1 MGLGGLIVVRESRVY
16 PLIRRAF
23 EVLTVG
29 GLSAQQYGSG
39 PAGARCG
46 DTAMGLDVAKQL
58 VEAAMRLPVQQHLA
72 VMCVVFTD
80 DIRRGEAC
88 WREIGYFVEAEIGPT
103 KCRWGR
109 FGVEYFTRYWMR
121 RDGSFREF
129 EAICEDADWQAVRR
143 WYLRTVDAVMTRW
156 CVMAES
162 ELERLCDR
170 LVPKVVEFC
179 A

>member
-1 MGLGGLIVVRESRVY
+1 MVRESRVY

-46 DTAMGLDVAKQL
+46 DTGMGLDVAKQL

-72 VMCVVFTD
+72 VMCVVFAD

-129 EAICEDADWQAVRR
+129 AAICEDADWQAVRR
-143 WYLRTVDAVMTRW
+143 WYLHTVNAVMTRW